1 MARLGLRAIVVPMA
15 VREKLDQ
22 EDPKELLVGMELL
35 DPLKALK
42 VKRESLET
50 REKWVSAL

>member
-1 MARLGLRAIVVPMA
+1 MLGLMVILVLMA
-15 VREKLDQ
+15 VRENLDQ
-22 EDPKELLVGMELL
+22 QDPKERLVGMELL

-50 REKWVSAL
+50 REKWVTAL

>member
-1 MARLGLRAIVVPMA
+1 MAIVVLMA
-15 VREKLDQ
+15 VRENLDQ